1 VITVEEATRRMLA
14 AVATVAPLPAEFV
27 SLTAAAGRVLANDV
41 AARRTQPPADL
52 SAMDG
57 YAVRAADVA
66 TVPATLTGIGAVP
79 AGTRFG
85 GTVRPGECVRIF
97 TGAPVPDGADTIVI
111 QENVTVEGNRITVRE
126 GAAPG
131 RHVRRTG
138 ADFRAGDVVLRAGR
152 VLTARDIGLAAAMN
166 VPWLPVRRRPRVAVL
181 ATGNEIVMPGD
192 PIGPNQIAGANS
204 LALAALVEAC
214 GAEASNL
221 GIAPDDRAAL
231 GAMAAAAAGADLL
244 LTTGGVSVG
253 EHDVVRE
260 ALGDR
265 GLELDFWR
273 IAMRPGKP
281 LMFGRLGGTLVLG
294 LPGNPVSALVCAIV
308 FVQPVL
314 RAFLG
319 LPPEGR
325 PARAR
330 LGHDLPANDRRR
342 DHLRGRL
349 DRDGDDPPV
358 ATPFD
363 VQDSAMMAP
372 LAAADCL
379 IVRPPHA
386 PAARRGDIVDIIP
399 LTGGFPHV

>member
-1 VITVEEATRRMLA
+1 
-14 AVATVAPLPAEFV
+14 
-27 SLTAAAGRVLANDV
+27 
-41 AARRTQPPADL
+41 
-52 SAMDG
+52 
-57 YAVRAADVA
+57 
-66 TVPATLTGIGAVP
+66 VP

-111 QENVTVEGNRITVRE
+111 QENTSAEGNRIIVRE

-131 RHVRRTG
+131 RHVRRAG
-138 ADFRAGDVVLRAGR
+138 LDFRAGQVMLRAGR

-166 VPWLPVRRRPRVAVL
+166 VPWLPVRRRPRVAIL
-181 ATGNEIVMPGD
+181 ATGNEVVMPGD
-192 PIGPNQIAGANS
+192 PLGPDQIAGANTP
-204 LALAALVEAC
+204 ALAALAEAC

-231 GAMAAAAAGADLL
+231 AAMAGAAAGADLL
-244 LTTGGVSVG
+244 VTTGGVSVG
-253 EHDVVRE
+253 EHDLVRD

-294 LPGNPVSALVCAIV
+294 LPGNPVSALVCAV
-308 FVQPVL
+308 LFLQPML
-314 RAFLG
+314 RALLG
-319 LPPEGR
+319 LPAEAP
-325 PARAR
+325 PVRAR
-330 LGHDLPANDRRR
+330 LGRGLPANDRRR

-349 DRDGDDPPV
+349 ERDGNGLPV

-363 VQDSAMMAP
+363 LQDSAMMAP

-386 PAARRGDIVDIIP
+386 PAARAGEIVDIVL
-399 LTGGFPHV
+399 LTGGLAHI